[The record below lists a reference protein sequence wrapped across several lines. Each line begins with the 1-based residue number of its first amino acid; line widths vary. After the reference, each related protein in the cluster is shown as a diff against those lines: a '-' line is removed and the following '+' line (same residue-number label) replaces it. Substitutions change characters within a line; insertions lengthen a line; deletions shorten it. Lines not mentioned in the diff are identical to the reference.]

1 MRLIASLLRTRRD
14 DFARILAFS
23 VVLRPPRVGRPRGA
37 RSAAAAVI
45 GSGARAR
52 RALPG
57 IGVGVL
63 DALVLSRFLSALLYG
78 IGKRDPLT
86 FAGVAVM
93 LGTVALAASL
103 LPARGGATR
112 PP

>member
-57 IGVGVL
+57 IGVL